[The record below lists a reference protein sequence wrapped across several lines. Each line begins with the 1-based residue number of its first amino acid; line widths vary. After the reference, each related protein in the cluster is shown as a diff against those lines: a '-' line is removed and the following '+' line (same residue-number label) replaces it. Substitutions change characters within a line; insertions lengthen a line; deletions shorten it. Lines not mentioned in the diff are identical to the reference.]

1 MYFFMF
7 TDIFILAC
15 SLAVIMKGATLAT
28 KYAALLAESFH
39 LSKYIVGF
47 IIIAVISI
55 LPETFIAVNSALAGN
70 PSFGLGT
77 LFGSNIADLTLVF
90 AIIILLVGRG
100 LKVEGKILK
109 NRKLYP
115 MFLFLP
121 LVLGF
126 DGFYSRSDGLALI
139 IIGFIFYYL
148 ALKDGVDNRA
158 TVNGDH
164 RIKNIFMLLL
174 GMTML
179 MVGAIFTVSSASSLA
194 YDMNVSSVLIGII
207 IVGVSTTI
215 PEMFFALK
223 SIKRND
229 DSLAIGDILG
239 TVLADATI
247 VVGIISIISPFV
259 FSRTIIC
266 VSGFFMICASILL
279 YNCLYSG
286 RILSKKEAYFLFAF
300 WVIFVL
306 TEFFV
311 NKFFN

>member
-1 MYFFMF
+1 ML
-7 TDIFILAC
+7 TNIFILAC

-28 KYAALLAESFH
+28 KYAAFLAESFR

-55 LPETFIAVNSALAGN
+55 LPETFIAIDSALAGN
-70 PSFGLGT
+70 PSFGLST
-77 LFGSNIADLTLVF
+77 LFGSNIADMTLVF

-115 MFLFLP
+115 LFLFLP

-126 DGFYSRSDGLALI
+126 DGFYSRSDGLALA
-139 IIGFIFYYL
+139 IIGCIFYYL
-148 ALKDGVDNRA
+148 ALRDGVDNKVS
-158 TVNGDH
+158 VNGDN
-164 RIKNIFMLLL
+164 RVKNVFMLLL
-174 GMTML
+174 GLAML
-179 MVGAIFTVSSASSLA
+179 LVGSNFTVSSASDLA
-194 YDMNVSSVLIGII
+194 LDMGINSILIGIM
-207 IVGVSTTI
+207 IVGVGTTI

-223 SIKRND
+223 SIKRED

-247 VVGIISIISPFV
+247 VVGIMSMISPFA
-259 FSRTIIC
+259 FPRTIIF
-266 VSGFFMICASILL
+266 VTGFFMICASILL

-286 RILSKKEAYFLFAF
+286 RVLTKKEAYFLFAL
-300 WVIFVL
+300 WIIFVL
-306 TEFFV
+306 VEFFV
-311 NKFFN
+311 NKMP